1 MPELTINEIADAV
14 NGEIMNLE
22 TSGESPR
29 FVHYDFDTRSIES
42 EHSLFFALKSE
53 SRDGHE
59 FIGGLN
65 GRKGVAAVVS
75 KEFDPSGITIPL
87 IRVEDTLIAAQRLAA
102 HVRNTY
108 RHIKYVGITGS
119 AGKTTTKEFVYH
131 LLSHKHK
138 AYRSFKN
145 WNNWIG
151 MPFSIL
157 NMKGDEEVA
166 VFELAMSYP
175 GIGEIDLLA
184 EILRPDVAVLL
195 NAFPVHLEFLK
206 NLDNVA
212 RAKAEILNYLA
223 ADDIAFINGDLEHVL
238 KRTRSKKGRKVYFGR
253 EKTNDIVLKKIVRRE
268 HGTTLVADFFGLEA
282 RFDTPII
289 HRVHLEN
296 LFISILVAQHLGMKH
311 VEIRDALLNIK
322 PLSGRGDIRRHGSFT
337 IIDETYN
344 SNPEALKKTLDWV
357 NKEYRGKKIAV
368 VGDML
373 ELGPKEDRFHRDVGI
388 YLASLRFDRLIAV
401 GQRALK
407 IAEGAEKNGY
417 DSARIKHFD
426 NSADA
431 GLFLKQVAEPGSV
444 ILFKASRG
452 VQLEKAVEVLC
463 ADD

>member
-1 MPELTINEIADAV
+1 MPKLTINEIADAV
-14 NGEIMNLE
+14 NGEILNTAGENL
-22 TSGESPR
+22 S
-29 FVHYDFDTRSIES
+29 FAHYDFDTRAIKS

-53 SRDGHE
+53 NRDGHE
-59 FIGGLN
+59 FIGSLEN
-65 GRKGVAAVVS
+65 RKNIAAVVS
-75 KEFDPSGITIPL
+75 REFNTAETTIPL
-87 IRVEDTLIAAQRLAA
+87 IRVENPLTAAQQLAT
-102 HVRNTY
+102 HIRNKY
-108 RHIKYVGITGS
+108 RHVKYVGITGS

-157 NMKGDEEVA
+157 NMKGDEETA

-184 EILRPDVAVLL
+184 NILKPDAAILL

-206 NLDNVA
+206 NVDNVA

-223 ADDIAFINGDLEHVL
+223 ADDIAFINGDLDHVI
-238 KRTRSKKGRKVYFGR
+238 KRTQSKKGRKIYFGK
-253 EKTNDIVLKKIVRRE
+253 EKNNHIVLKKIIRQKQ
-268 HGTTLVADFFGLEA
+268 GTTLVINFFGVEA

-289 HRVHLEN
+289 HHVHLEN
-296 LFISILVAQHLGMKH
+296 LFVAICVAQHLGMKH
-311 VEIRDALLNIK
+311 IEIRDALKNIK
-322 PLSGRGDIRRHGSFT
+322 PLAGRGNIRKHQSFT
-337 IIDETYN
+337 IIDETFN
-344 SNPEALKKTLDWV
+344 SNPEALKKALDWV

-368 VGDML
+368 IGDML
-373 ELGPKEDRFHRDVGI
+373 ELGPKENQFHRDVGI
-388 YLASLRFDRLIAV
+388 HFTSLRFGRLITV

-407 IAEGAEKNGY
+407 IADGAEKSGY
-417 DSARIKHFD
+417 DSAKINHFD

-431 GLFLKQVAEPGSV
+431 GLFLKKVAEPGSV

-452 VQLEKAVEVLC
+452 IQLEKAVE
-463 ADD
+463 AFRDNE

>member
-1 MPELTINEIADAV
+1 MPKLTINEIADAV
-14 NGEIMNLE
+14 NGEIVNAA
-22 TSGESPR
+22 GENSW
-29 FVHYDFDTRSIES
+29 FAHYDFDTRAIKS

-53 SRDGHE
+53 NRDGHE
-59 FIGGLN
+59 FIGSLEN
-65 GRKGVAAVVS
+65 RKNVAAVVS
-75 KEFDPSGITIPL
+75 KEFDHSTNTIPL
-87 IRVEDTLIAAQRLAA
+87 IRVEDPLTAAQKLAA
-102 HVRNTY
+102 HVRHKY

-157 NMKGDEEVA
+157 NMKGDEEA
-166 VFELAMSYP
+166 AAFELAMSYP

-184 EILRPDVAVLL
+184 KILEPDVAVLL

-206 NLDNVA
+206 NVDNVA
-212 RAKAEILNYLA
+212 KGKAEILNYLA

-238 KRTRSKKGRKVYFGR
+238 KRTRSKKGRKIYFGR
-253 EKTNDIVLKKIVRRE
+253 DKTNDIVLKKVVRQQ
-268 HGTTLVADFFGLEA
+268 HGTTLVVDFFGVEA

-296 LFISILVAQHLGMKH
+296 LFIAIFVAQHLGMKH
-311 VEIRDALLNIK
+311 VEIQDALKNIK

-344 SNPEALKKTLDWV
+344 SNPEALKKALDWV

-373 ELGPKEDRFHRDVGI
+373 ELGTKEDRFHREVGSHF
-388 YLASLRFDRLIAV
+388 ASLRFGRLITV

-407 IAEGAEKNGY
+407 IAEGAENSGY
-417 DSARIKHFD
+417 DSAKIKHFD

-452 VQLEKAVEVLC
+452 IQLEKVVEVFC
-463 ADD
+463 TDDQH

>member
-1 MPELTINEIADAV
+1 MPELTINEIAGAV
-14 NGEIMNLE
+14 KGEILNLNAA
-22 TSGESPR
+22 GENPW
-29 FVHYDFDTRSIES
+29 FAHYDFDTRSITS

-53 SRDGHE
+53 ERDGHE
-59 FIGGLN
+59 FIGVLKD
-65 GRKGVAAVVS
+65 RKGVAAVVS
-75 KEFDPSGITIPL
+75 REFDPSGTTIPL
-87 IRVEDTLIAAQRLAA
+87 IRVEDPLTAAQQLAA
-102 HVRNTY
+102 HVRDKY

-131 LLSHKHK
+131 LLSHKYN

-151 MPFSIL
+151 MPFSLL
-157 NMKGDEEVA
+157 NMNGDEDAA

-184 EILRPDVAVLL
+184 KILRPDAAVLL

-238 KRTRSKKGRKVYFGR
+238 KRTRSKKGRKVLFGR
-253 EKTNDIVLKKIVRRE
+253 EKTNDIVLKKVVRRTQ
-268 HGTTLVADFFGLEA
+268 GTTLVVDFFGVEA

-296 LFISILVAQHLGMKH
+296 LFIAIFVAHHLGMKH
-311 VEIRDALLNIK
+311 VEIRDALKNIK
-322 PLSGRGDIRRHGSFT
+322 PLSGRGDILRHGTFT

-344 SNPEALKKTLDWV
+344 SNPEALKKALDWV

-373 ELGPKEDRFHRDVGI
+373 ELGPKEDRFHQDVGTH
-388 YLASLRFDRLIAV
+388 LASLRFGRLITV

-407 IAEGAEKNGY
+407 IAHGAEKSGY
-417 DSARIKHFD
+417 DSAKITHFD

-452 VQLEKAVEVLC
+452 IHLEKAVEVFR
-463 ADD
+463 DEN